1 MDRFCDGCYNVSVN
15 ISDRD
20 VIRIEQKFD
29 AMKIDGQ
36 LSFLLYACSREVI
49 KQYKP
54 FLDAMDLTYT
64 QYIVMMVLWERDEIT
79 VKELGDTLYLDSG
92 TLTPLLKKLENKG
105 YILRKRSRKDERNL
119 LLSVTE
125 EGNGLKSY
133 AKKIAEQIE
142 CNTRLSDEDTGALFV
157 LLRKVLGRMDGGKE
171 A

>member
-1 MDRFCDGCYNVSVN
+1 M
-15 ISDRD
+15 
-20 VIRIEQKFD
+20 IEQKYE
-29 AMKIDGQ
+29 ALKIENQ

-105 YILRKRSRKDERNL
+105 YILRTRSRKDERNL
-119 LLSVTE
+119 LLSVTDA
-125 EGNGLKSY
+125 GKALISH
-133 AKKIAEQIE
+133 AKEIADQIE
-142 CNTRLSDEDTGALFV
+142 NNTALSGENTDTLAKLLMEVLDRLGSNKND
-157 LLRKVLGRMDGGKE
+157 
-171 A
+171 

>member
-1 MDRFCDGCYNVSVN
+1 M
-15 ISDRD
+15 IE
-20 VIRIEQKFD
+20 IEQNFD
-29 AMKIDGQ
+29 VMKIDNQ
-36 LSFLLYACSREVI
+36 LSFLMYACSREVI

-105 YILRKRSRKDERNL
+105 YICRNRSRKDERNL

-125 EGNGLKSY
+125 EGNGLKGR
-133 AKKIAEQIE
+133 AREITEQIE
-142 CNTRLSDEDTGALFV
+142 RNTMLAGEDTQALYV
-157 LLRKVLGRMDGGKE
+157 LLRKVLEHLDGSKE

>member
-1 MDRFCDGCYNVSVN
+1 M
-15 ISDRD
+15 
-20 VIRIEQKFD
+20 IEQKYE
-29 AMKIDGQ
+29 ALKIENQ

-105 YILRKRSRKDERNL
+105 YILRTRSRKDERNL
-119 LLSVTE
+119 LLSVTDA
-125 EGNGLKSY
+125 GKALISH
-133 AKKIAEQIE
+133 AKEIADQIDN
-142 CNTRLSDEDTGALFV
+142 NTALSGENADTLAKLLMEVLDRLGSNKND
-157 LLRKVLGRMDGGKE
+157 
-171 A
+171 